1 MWRKGKEGGFMGY
14 EKLSLVG
21 MRDEIAEASKGT
33 YARKFCF
40 FLGAGASKRSEIK
53 TGQELVQIWDK
64 KLEVRNKEEHQK
76 WKAKLG
82 VTDENKDQFY
92 SQFYERMYHRCP
104 RDGYNF
110 LEEMMNQARPSIGY
124 AMLTHILTKTPN
136 KVVVTT
142 NFDHL
147 VENTI
152 ARDTGVIPLVVGHE
166 ALTHYVETP
175 IGRPTIL
182 KIHRDLLFN
191 PKSTEGELKEL
202 PKNWQEALG
211 RVFTEY
217 HPVFIGYAGNDRSV
231 MKFLQ
236 ENKEEF
242 ASGVWKFP
250 YWLVYDEKKD
260 FTDTVREFL
269 ENANGYLVPDGD
281 FDRVMCLLSNEFGYK
296 LPSKEETIQNAQ
308 ARYDALVSDFN
319 KYIAPPKS
327 MAEEKPDAEAAP
339 TAETAKAMAQANQ
352 QVASK
357 SEEASLVAQANVF
370 FADGEY
376 EKAQEL
382 YRKLTGLKPKNAEYH
397 NNLGVILYA
406 MERYEEA
413 LAEMQKAVELEP
425 DNALYHNNLGT
436 TLHEMK
442 RYKEALAEAQKAVEL
457 EPDNAQYHNHLSII
471 LHKMERY
478 EEALVEMRKTVDLE
492 PDNAEYHYG
501 LNVVLHQ
508 MKQHGEALAE
518 SQKAVDLEPDNALYH
533 CNLGLNLQKMEQY
546 EEALAESQKAVD
558 LEPGN
563 ARYHYSLSLILRTLG
578 RKKEA
583 DAELQRAHE
592 LDPDNPLYQ

>member
-1 MWRKGKEGGFMGY
+1 MGY

-236 ENKEEF
+236 ENREKF

-250 YWLVYDEKKD
+250 YWLVYKESD
-260 FTDTVREFL
+260 FTDTIREFL
-269 ENANGYLVPDGD
+269 ENANGYLVPEGD

-352 QVASK
+352 QVASE
-357 SEEASLVAQANVF
+357 SEEASLVAQADAF
-370 FADGEY
+370 LSHREY
-376 EKAQEL
+376 EKAREL
-382 YRKLTGLKPKNAEYH
+382 CLKLTEMDSDNAMYH
-397 NNLGVILYA
+397 NNLGFILHE
-406 MERYEEA
+406 MKRYEEA
-413 LAEMQKAVELEP
+413 LAEMQKAVDLEP
-425 DNALYHNNLGT
+425 KNANCHYGLGVV
-436 TLHEMK
+436 LHKMK
-442 RYKEALAEAQKAVEL
+442 QHEEALAEMQKVVEL
-457 EPDNAQYHNHLSII
+457 EPDNARYHNNL
-471 LHKMERY
+471 
-478 EEALVEMRKTVDLE
+478 ADRKS
-492 PDNAEYHYG
+492 
-501 LNVVLHQ
+501 VV
-508 MKQHGEALAE
+508 
-518 SQKAVDLEPDNALYH
+518 
-533 CNLGLNLQKMEQY
+533 
-546 EEALAESQKAVD
+546 
-558 LEPGN
+558 
-563 ARYHYSLSLILRTLG
+563 
-578 RKKEA
+578 
-583 DAELQRAHE
+583 
-592 LDPDNPLYQ
+592 

>member
-1 MWRKGKEGGFMGY
+1 MGY

-64 KLEVRNKEEHQK
+64 KLEVRNKKAHQK
-76 WKAKLG
+76 WKAERG
-82 VTDENKDQFY
+82 ITEENKAQFY

-136 KVVVTT
+136 NVVVTT

-250 YWLVYDEKKD
+250 YWLVYKESD
-260 FTDTVREFL
+260 FTNTIREFL
-269 ENANGYLVPDGD
+269 ENANGYLVPEGD

-327 MAEEKPDAEAAP
+327 MAEEKPDAEAVS

-357 SEEASLVAQANVF
+357 SEEASLFAQADAF
-370 FADGEY
+370 FDDGDY

-382 YRKLTGLKPKNAEYH
+382 YQKLIEMNPDNAIYHNKLGFILYRMALQPGSLAELQKAVELEPCNAEHHYGLSAVLYEVGLYEKALAEKRRAVELEPNNAVYH
-397 NNLGVILYA
+397 CGLGLTLHTMKWYKA
-406 MERYEEA
+406 A
-413 LAEMQKAVELEP
+413 LAEMQKAVDLEP
-425 DNALYHNNLGT
+425 NNALYHYL
-436 TLHEMK
+436 
-442 RYKEALAEAQKAVEL
+442 
-457 EPDNAQYHNHLSII
+457 LS
-471 LHKMERY
+471 R
-478 EEALVEMRKTVDLE
+478 T
-492 PDNAEYHYG
+492 
-501 LNVVLHQ
+501 
-508 MKQHGEALAE
+508 
-518 SQKAVDLEPDNALYH
+518 
-533 CNLGLNLQKMEQY
+533 
-546 EEALAESQKAVD
+546 
-558 LEPGN
+558 
-563 ARYHYSLSLILRTLG
+563 LRTLG
-578 RKKEA
+578 RDEEA

>member
-1 MWRKGKEGGFMGY
+1 MGY

-76 WKAKLG
+76 WKAELG
-82 VTDENKDQFY
+82 ITDENKDQFY
-92 SQFYERMYHRCP
+92 SQFYERMYRHCP
-104 RDGYNF
+104 QDGYNF
-110 LEEMMNQARPSIGY
+110 LEKMMNQARPSIGY

-191 PKSTEGELKEL
+191 PKSTEGELNEL

-236 ENKEEF
+236 ENREKF

-406 MERYEEA
+406 MERYVEA
-413 LAEMQKAVELEP
+413 SAENQKAVELEP
-425 DNALYHNNLGT
+425 DNARYHNNLGT

-442 RYKEALAEAQKAVEL
+442 RYKEALAEAQKAVNLEPDNALYHYNLGVTLHKMKRYEEALAERQKAVEL
-457 EPDNAQYHNHLSII
+457 EPDNALYHDNLGTT
-471 LHKMERY
+471 LHAMKRY
-478 EEALVEMRKTVDLE
+478 E
-492 PDNAEYHYG
+492 
-501 LNVVLHQ
+501 
-508 MKQHGEALAE
+508 EALAE

-563 ARYHYSLSLILRTLG
+563 ARYHYSLSLILRALG
-578 RKKEA
+578 RDEEA
-583 DAELQRAHE
+583 VAELQRARE
-592 LDPDNPLYQ
+592 LNPDDPLYQ

>member
-1 MWRKGKEGGFMGY
+1 MGY
-14 EKLSLVG
+14 ERLSLVG

-64 KLEVRNKEEHQK
+64 KLEVRNKKAHQK
-76 WKAKLG
+76 WKAERG
-82 VTDENKDQFY
+82 ITEENKAQFY

-110 LEEMMNQARPSIGY
+110 LEKMMNQARPSIGY

-191 PKSTEGELKEL
+191 PKSTEGELKKL
-202 PKNWQEALG
+202 PKNWQKALG
-211 RVFTEY
+211 RVFAEY

-231 MKFLQ
+231 MDFLQ
-236 ENKEEF
+236 KNREKF

-269 ENANGYLVPDGD
+269 ENANGYLVPEGD
-281 FDRVMCLLSNEFGYK
+281 FDRVMCLLSNEFEYK
-296 LPSKEETIQNAQ
+296 LPSKEETIRNAQ

-357 SEEASLVAQANVF
+357 SEEASLFAQADAF
-370 FADGEY
+370 FDDGDY
-376 EKAQEL
+376 EKAREL
-382 YRKLTGLKPKNAEYH
+382 YQKL
-397 NNLGVILYA
+397 I
-406 MERYEEA
+406 
-413 LAEMQKAVELEP
+413 EM
-425 DNALYHNNLGT
+425 D
-436 TLHEMK
+436 
-442 RYKEALAEAQKAVEL
+442 
-457 EPDNAQYHNHLSII
+457 
-471 LHKMERY
+471 
-478 EEALVEMRKTVDLE
+478 
-492 PDNAEYHYG
+492 PDNAEYHYNLG
-501 LNVVLHQ
+501 VTLHV
-508 MKQHGEALAE
+508 MKRYVEALAE
-518 SQKAVDLEPDNALYH
+518 KQKAVNLEPGNARYHDQLAATLDAMERYADALPEEQQTVNLEPGSAGYHSSLCTTLCAIAQYKEALGEARKAVKLEPDNARYH
-533 CNLGLNLQKMEQY
+533 DRLSTTLRTMERY
-546 EEALAESQKAVD
+546 EEALAESQKAVE
-558 LEPGN
+558 LEPDN
-563 ARYHYSLSLILRTLG
+563 AGYHCRLALTLYALG
-578 RKKEA
+578 RIEEA
-583 DAELQRAHE
+583 VAELQRARE
-592 LDPDNPLYQ
+592 LNPDDPLYQ

>member
-1 MWRKGKEGGFMGY
+1 MGY

-21 MRDEIAEASKGT
+21 MRDEIADASKGS
-33 YARKFCF
+33 YPRKFCF

-76 WKAKLG
+76 WKAEWG
-82 VTDENKDQFY
+82 ITEENKAQFY

-110 LEEMMNQARPSIGY
+110 LEKMMNQARPSVGY

-191 PKSTEGELKEL
+191 PKSTEGELNEL

-357 SEEASLVAQANVF
+357 SEEASLVAQANAF
-370 FADGEY
+370 FDDGDY
-376 EKAQEL
+376 EKAQEI
-382 YRKLTGLKPKNAEYH
+382 YRKLTEMDPNNAMYHISLGLILREMKRYEEALAEIQKAVNLEPDNALYH
-397 NNLGVILYA
+397 DSLGTTLHA
-406 MERYEEA
+406 MKRYEEA
-413 LAEMQKAVELEP
+413 LAEMQKAVDLEP
-425 DNALYHNNLGT
+425 DNA
-436 TLHEMK
+436 
-442 RYKEALAEAQKAVEL
+442 R
-457 EPDNAQYHNHLSII
+457 YHNHLSII

-478 EEALVEMRKTVDLE
+478 EEALVEMRK
-492 PDNAEYHYG
+492 
-501 LNVVLHQ
+501 
-508 MKQHGEALAE
+508 
-518 SQKAVDLEPDNALYH
+518 AVDLEPDNALYH
-533 CNLGLNLQKMEQY
+533 CHLGLNLQKMEQY

-558 LEPGN
+558 LEPDN
-563 ARYHYSLSLILRTLG
+563 ARYHYSLSLILRALG

-583 DAELQRAHE
+583 DAELQRTHE